1 MENFIGKDGFNW
13 WIGVVESR
21 NDPLKMGRCQVRI
34 FGYHTENKQLIPTA
48 DLPWAP
54 CLVSPNSQQGFTT
67 PKEGDYVM
75 GFFAD
80 GESNQAPTIMGI
92 YAGIK
97 SSAGGD
103 NGFQDPRTP
112 AQIAAAPKPP
122 DGIVVESVGQP
133 TVPPLARG
141 VVANTAISQANSNL
155 SHVCDFVGDM
165 QKNINLKKYTKAI
178 AAQIRKAIRAV
189 LRLLGLGDGTGKV
202 SWLLNTLKS
211 IKREVDYINKQ
222 ILQPIL
228 DFQKYVVAY
237 IAKLREI
244 LQWILSLPAKFLALL
259 KDCLAKIIKAIANV
273 FKDIGAG
280 LSEGFSDGP
289 SDFGETLEE
298 AKALATTV
306 GNTVRL
312 TAAVGAGT
320 VAIVGSATAGLLVPT
335 SQTELDAANA
345 TIAAYE
351 TPADPEIQN
360 KSAP

>member
-1 MENFIGKDGFNW
+1 MNNFIGKDGFNW
-13 WIGVVESR
+13 WLGVVENR
-21 NDPLKMGRCQVRI
+21 MDPLELGRCQVRI
-34 FGYHTENKQLIPTA
+34 FGYHTENKQKIPTA

-54 CLVSPNSQQGFTT
+54 CLVSPNSKQSFTA
-67 PKEGDYVM
+67 PKEGEYVV

-80 GESNQAPTIMGI
+80 GDSNQVPTIMGV
-92 YAGIK
+92 YAGLK
-97 SSAGGD
+97 QASSGST
-103 NGFQDPRTP
+103 GFQDPRT
-112 AQIAAAPKPP
+112 AEQIFAAPKPP
-122 DGIVVESVGQP
+122 DGITIETVGQP

-155 SHVCDFVGDM
+155 AHVCDFVGDM

-259 KDCLAKIIKAIANV
+259 QNCLARIVKAIANV

-280 LSEGFSDGP
+280 LSDG
-289 SDFGETLEE
+289 SESSSEFDETLKE
-298 AKALATTV
+298 AKALASSV
-306 GNTVRL
+306 SNTVKL
-312 TAAVGAGT
+312 TVAVGAST

-335 SQTELDAANA
+335 SQAELDAANA

-351 TPADPEIQN
+351 TPADSEVQN
-360 KSAP
+360 KSTP